1 MEVSANFSYYQVFIF
16 FKKNFVLALQKFAI
30 LTNMSCRTLKYICFI
45 HFSVRFNIL
54 LDFFL
59 YKQNTYRKESR

>member
-45 HFSVRFNIL
+45 HFFCKIQYFIG
-54 LDFFL
+54 FFPL
-59 YKQNTYRKESR
+59 